1 MTRGVPSSLLSCAA
15 PVSVC
20 VFRERFLYLGALK
33 VLPNKETAPAC
44 VCVSSHLENFKIFPN
59 NSSYLL
65 YF

>member
-1 MTRGVPSSLLSCAA
+1 M
-15 PVSVC
+15 
-20 VFRERFLYLGALK
+20 FRERFLYLGALK

>member
-1 MTRGVPSSLLSCAA
+1 MTRGVPSSLYLARI
-15 PVSVC
+15 C